1 MSLNS
6 LQDLFVEQLKD
17 LYSAEQQFAEAQAK
31 VAKAVS
37 NSELKEGVTAHI
49 EQTKE
54 QIARLK
60 KVAEMLD
67 LSSLTGKTCQAAK
80 GLVAEAEELL
90 SEDGDPAVKDAG
102 IIASLQRVEHYEM
115 AGYGTVVAYAKRL
128 GHTDAVALLEQTL
141 EEEKATDAKL
151 SQLAETSVNAQAV

>member
-17 LYSAEQQFAEAQAK
+17 LYSAEQQFTEAQTK

-37 NSELKEGVTAHI
+37 DSELKEGVTMHI

-128 GHTDAVALLEQTL
+128 GHQEVATLLEQTL

>member
-6 LQDLFVEQLKD
+6 LQDLFVEQLQD
-17 LYSAEQQFAEAQAK
+17 LYSAEQQFAAAHSK
-31 VAKAVS
+31 VISAVS
-37 NSELKEGVTAHI
+37 DSDLKEGVTMHAQETEAQI
-49 EQTKE
+49 GRLEQ
-54 QIARLK
+54 
-60 KVAEMLD
+60 VAETLG
-67 LSSLTGKTCQAAK
+67 LSSLNGKTCHAAK
-80 GLVAEAEELL
+80 GLVAETDELL

-128 GHTDAVALLEQTL
+128 GHDDAVGLLQQTL

-151 SQLAETSVNAQAV
+151 SQLAETSINAQAV

>member
-17 LYSAEQQFAEAQAK
+17 LYSAEQQFTEAQTK

-37 NSELKEGVTAHI
+37 NSELREGVTAHI

-90 SEDGDPAVKDAG
+90 SEDGDSAVKDAG

-128 GHTDAVALLEQTL
+128 GHQEVATLLEQTL